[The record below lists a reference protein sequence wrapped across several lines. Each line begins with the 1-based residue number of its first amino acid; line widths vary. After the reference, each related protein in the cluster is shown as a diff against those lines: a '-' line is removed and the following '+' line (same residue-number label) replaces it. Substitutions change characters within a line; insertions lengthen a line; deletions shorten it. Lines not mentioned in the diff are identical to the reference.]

1 MIMNMELCP
10 RSASLAPAPFAA
22 LLRRVAVIVAA
33 LVFGAP
39 LALANSPETVLVRR
53 GDVVITQA
61 DYDAEIEKLPS
72 HLRAGFALYERKVV
86 EMLDRMLVAREL
98 GARARARGLIK
109 ASDLAGRTPLETDSV
124 LAAAWIAYVEE
135 QAGRAFDAKR
145 RQWEERARELYLVD
159 KPRYAG
165 DGGNRSFEEAK
176 ETILADL
183 RHREQTKAKAAE
195 YTLLR
200 EQNADVE
207 INEVALRSLKP
218 EITQA
223 APALQGESGNL
234 GGKPVN

>member
-1 MIMNMELCP
+1 MALP
-10 RSASLAPAPFAA
+10 RLAAPLRAA
-22 LLRRVAVIVAA
+22 IIVATVF
-33 LVFGAP
+33 LVAP
-39 LALANSPETVLVRR
+39 WALANPPETVLVRR

-86 EMLDRMLVAREL
+86 EMLDRLLVAREL

-109 ASDLAGRTPLETDSV
+109 ASELAGRSPLESDRV
-124 LAAAWIAYVEE
+124 LAAAWIAYVDE

-159 KPRYAG
+159 KSRYAG

-183 RHREQTKAKAAE
+183 RRREQTQARAAE
-195 YTLLR
+195 YALLR
-200 EQNADVE
+200 ERNADVE
-207 INEVALRSLKP
+207 INAAALRLLKP
-218 EITQA
+218 EITDA
-223 APALQGESGNL
+223 APHSHGDSA
-234 GGKPVN
+234 KPAN